1 MRKCISSAFFFPLSV
16 SVHEQGHMDME
27 MIKLT
32 SRACERSS
40 INQTNSV
47 SENTF
52 SAVELKCDYWKH
64 SLSSQAFPDEKQE
77 FELNNL
83 CL

>member
-1 MRKCISSAFFFPLSV
+1 MSSAFFSLSV

-32 SRACERSS
+32 SRACERGS

-47 SENTF
+47 SENTL
-52 SAVELKCDYWKH
+52 SAVELKCDY
-64 SLSSQAFPDEKQE
+64 
-77 FELNNL
+77 
-83 CL
+83 